1 MNKKIFYL
9 TPEICPFANTV
20 ELGNFSAKIPLK
32 LQEMGHDIRTIIPK
46 YGFVSERKYILR
58 EVIRLREIPFSF
70 NGEDQLVSAKSA
82 FIPRTRVQVYFLEH
96 PEWFKP
102 LSNLLYKSKNG
113 RPYSDNDERFAF
125 FSKATL
131 ATLPHLFW
139 KPDIILC
146 NDWTSALVPLF
157 YQQHFASEEFYHD
170 IKTVLLIHSL
180 SEYMQF
186 SKEAF
191 KNADLEISNDL
202 KGSEINVFEAGA
214 QAADHIIA
222 LDSPEEQVS
231 TELMKLPGIQDVQS
245 KVTAINLED
254 NTPESYLKVAS
265 SIDLILQDLN

>member
-1 MNKKIFYL
+1 M
-9 TPEICPFANTV
+9 
-20 ELGNFSAKIPLK
+20 
-32 LQEMGHDIRTIIPK
+32 
-46 YGFVSERKYILR
+46 
-58 EVIRLREIPFSF
+58 
-70 NGEDQLVSAKSA
+70 
-82 FIPRTRVQVYFLEH
+82 
-96 PEWFKP
+96 
-102 LSNLLYKSKNG
+102 
-113 RPYSDNDERFAF
+113 RFAF

-157 YQQHFASEEFYHD
+157 YQQHFANEEFYHD

-231 TELMKLPGIQDVQS
+231 TELVKLPGMQDVQS
-245 KVTAINLED
+245 KVTAIKLED